1 MSITKQTKHGF
12 TLIELLVVIAIIGI
26 LMSLAVT
33 GIGLMLT
40 RTKATKDLTNHK
52 AISAASWTHS
62 LDNNGRLLSPRT
74 QIHDDT
80 NDAFDSSADQISR
93 FWVKSYDDTDA
104 TRLEYADGPELALA
118 LEDGAAFQYL
128 GNINSYKSPLDP
140 TARLRSY
147 SLNAFVGVEYG
158 IDDAPGTFDIP
169 GLSEFFIPTMTASQ
183 IPQPSDT
190 IASISEDD
198 RRTGGPNWNGWL
210 LHPKNDMP
218 FLVWYDIPAFW
229 VPNEVGTSNV
239 DGSIQTI
246 KLTTQGLK
254 DRWEEIIAD
263 PQNTGFNKWNDTGR
277 TSEDDYNRFRKKLLP
292 GRIGSILDD

>member
-1 MSITKQTKHGF
+1 MSIIKQTKYGF

-33 GIGLMLT
+33 GIGMMLT

-52 AISAASWTHS
+52 TIAAASWSHS
-62 LDNNGRLLSPRT
+62 LDHNGRLLHPRT
-74 QIHDDT
+74 QKDADDST
-80 NDAFDSSADQISR
+80 DAQIER
-93 FWVKSYDDTDA
+93 FWVKSYDETNA
-104 TRLEYADGPELALA
+104 TRLDGEKELALA
-118 LEDGAAFQYL
+118 LEDGAAFPYIE
-128 GNINSYKSPLDP
+128 NINSYKSPLDP
-140 TARLRSY
+140 TKRLRSY
-147 SLNAFVGVEYG
+147 SLNAFVGVEFG
-158 IDDAPGTFDIP
+158 IDDSQLFNIT
-169 GLSEFFIPTMTASQ
+169 GLSEFFIPAMTASQ
-183 IPQPSDT
+183 IPQPSST
-190 IASISEDD
+190 MASISEDD

-218 FLVWYDIPAFW
+218 FLIWYDIPAFW

-239 DGSIQTI
+239 DGSTQTI

-277 TSEDDYNRFRKKLLP
+277 TSEGDYNRFRKKLLP

>member
-1 MSITKQTKHGF
+1 MSIIKQTKYGF

-33 GIGLMLT
+33 GIGMMLT

-52 AISAASWTHS
+52 TIAAASWSHS
-62 LDNNGRLLSPRT
+62 LDHNGRLLHPRT
-74 QIHDDT
+74 QIDADDST
-80 NDAFDSSADQISR
+80 DAQIER
-93 FWVKSYDDTDA
+93 FWVKSYDETNA
-104 TRLEYADGPELALA
+104 TRLDGEKELALA
-118 LEDGAAFQYL
+118 LEDGAAFPYIE
-128 GNINSYKSPLDP
+128 NINSYKSPLDP
-140 TARLRSY
+140 TKRLRSY
-147 SLNAFVGVEYG
+147 SLNAFVGVEFG
-158 IDDAPGTFDIP
+158 IDDSQLFNIT
-169 GLSEFFIPTMTASQ
+169 GLSEFFIPAMTASQ
-183 IPQPSDT
+183 IPQPSST
-190 IASISEDD
+190 MASISEDD

-239 DGSIQTI
+239 DSSTQTI

-263 PQNTGFNKWNDTGR
+263 PQNTGFTKWNDTGR

>member
-1 MSITKQTKHGF
+1 MSIIKQTKYGF

-33 GIGLMLT
+33 GIGMMLT

-52 AISAASWTHS
+52 TIAAASWSHS
-62 LDNNGRLLSPRT
+62 LDHNGRLLHPRT
-74 QIHDDT
+74 QIDADDST
-80 NDAFDSSADQISR
+80 DSQIER
-93 FWVKSYDDTDA
+93 FWVKSYDETNA
-104 TRLEYADGPELALA
+104 TRLDGEKELALA
-118 LEDGAAFQYL
+118 LEDGAAFPYIE
-128 GNINSYKSPLDP
+128 NINSYKSPLDP
-140 TARLRSY
+140 TKRLRSY
-147 SLNAFVGVEYG
+147 SLNAFVGVEFG
-158 IDDAPGTFDIP
+158 IDDSQLFNIT
-169 GLSEFFIPTMTASQ
+169 GLSEFFIPAMTASQ
-183 IPQPSDT
+183 IPQPSST
-190 IASISEDD
+190 MASISEDD

-218 FLVWYDIPAFW
+218 FLIWYDIPAFW

-239 DGSIQTI
+239 DGSTQTI

-263 PQNTGFNKWNDTGR
+263 PQNTGFKKWNDTDR
-277 TSEDDYNRFRKKLLP
+277 TSEGDYNRFRKKLLP

>member
-1 MSITKQTKHGF
+1 MSIIKQTKYGF

-33 GIGLMLT
+33 GIGMMLT

-52 AISAASWTHS
+52 TIAAASWSHS
-62 LDNNGRLLSPRT
+62 LDHNGRLLHPRT
-74 QIHDDT
+74 QKDADDST
-80 NDAFDSSADQISR
+80 DAQIER
-93 FWVKSYDDTDA
+93 FWVKSYDETNA
-104 TRLEYADGPELALA
+104 TRLDGEKELALA
-118 LEDGAAFQYL
+118 LEDGAAFPYIE
-128 GNINSYKSPLDP
+128 NINSYKSPLDP
-140 TARLRSY
+140 TKRLRSY
-147 SLNAFVGVEYG
+147 SLNAFVGVEFG
-158 IDDAPGTFDIP
+158 IDDSQLFNIT
-169 GLSEFFIPTMTASQ
+169 GLSEFFIPAMTASQ
-183 IPQPSDT
+183 IPQPSST
-190 IASISEDD
+190 MASISEDD

-218 FLVWYDIPAFW
+218 FLIWYDIPAFW

-239 DGSIQTI
+239 DGSTQTI

-263 PQNTGFNKWNDTGR
+263 PQNTGFKKWNDTDR
-277 TSEDDYNRFRKKLLP
+277 TSEGDYNRFRKKLLP

>member
-1 MSITKQTKHGF
+1 MSIIKQTKYGF

-33 GIGLMLT
+33 GIGMMLT

-52 AISAASWTHS
+52 TIAAASWSHS
-62 LDNNGRLLSPRT
+62 LDHNGRLLHPRT
-74 QIHDDT
+74 QINADDST
-80 NDAFDSSADQISR
+80 DAQIER
-93 FWVKSYDDTDA
+93 FWVKSYDETNA
-104 TRLEYADGPELALA
+104 TRLDGEKELALA
-118 LEDGAAFQYL
+118 LEDGAAFPYIE
-128 GNINSYKSPLDP
+128 NINSYKSPLDP
-140 TARLRSY
+140 TKRLRSY
-147 SLNAFVGVEYG
+147 SLNAFVGVEFG
-158 IDDAPGTFDIP
+158 IDDSQLFNIT
-169 GLSEFFIPTMTASQ
+169 GLSEFFIPAMTASQ
-183 IPQPSDT
+183 IPQPSST
-190 IASISEDD
+190 MASISEDD

-218 FLVWYDIPAFW
+218 FLIWYDIPAFW

-239 DGSIQTI
+239 DGSTQTI

-292 GRIGSILDD
+292 GRIGSILDK

>member
-1 MSITKQTKHGF
+1 MSIIKQTKYGF

-33 GIGLMLT
+33 GIGMMLT

-52 AISAASWTHS
+52 TIAAASWSHS
-62 LDNNGRLLSPRT
+62 LDHNGRLLHPRT
-74 QIHDDT
+74 QKDADDST
-80 NDAFDSSADQISR
+80 DAQIER
-93 FWVKSYDDTDA
+93 FWVKSYDETNA
-104 TRLEYADGPELALA
+104 TRLDGEKELALA
-118 LEDGAAFQYL
+118 LEDGAAFPYIE
-128 GNINSYKSPLDP
+128 NINSYKSPLDP
-140 TARLRSY
+140 TKRLRSY
-147 SLNAFVGVEYG
+147 SLNAFVGVEFG
-158 IDDAPGTFDIP
+158 IDDSQLFNIT
-169 GLSEFFIPTMTASQ
+169 GLSEFFMPAMTASQ
-183 IPQPSDT
+183 IPQPSST
-190 IASISEDD
+190 MASISEDD

-218 FLVWYDIPAFW
+218 FLIWYDIPAFW
-229 VPNEVGTSNV
+229 VPNEVGMSNV
-239 DGSIQTI
+239 DGSTQTI

-292 GRIGSILDD
+292 GRIGSILDK

>member
-1 MSITKQTKHGF
+1 MSIIKQTKYGF

-33 GIGLMLT
+33 GIGMMLT

-52 AISAASWTHS
+52 TIAAASWSHS
-62 LDNNGRLLSPRT
+62 LDHNGRLLHPRT
-74 QIHDDT
+74 QIDADDST
-80 NDAFDSSADQISR
+80 DAQIER
-93 FWVKSYDDTDA
+93 FWVKSYDETNA
-104 TRLEYADGPELALA
+104 TRLDGEKELALA
-118 LEDGAAFQYL
+118 LEDGAAFPYIE
-128 GNINSYKSPLDP
+128 NINSYKSPLDP
-140 TARLRSY
+140 TKRLRSY
-147 SLNAFVGVEYG
+147 SLNAFVGVEFG
-158 IDDAPGTFDIP
+158 IDDSQLFNIT
-169 GLSEFFIPTMTASQ
+169 GLSEFFIPAMTASQ
-183 IPQPSDT
+183 IPQPSST
-190 IASISEDD
+190 MASISEDD

-218 FLVWYDIPAFW
+218 FLIWYDIPAFW

-239 DGSIQTI
+239 DGSTQTI

-292 GRIGSILDD
+292 GRIGSILDK